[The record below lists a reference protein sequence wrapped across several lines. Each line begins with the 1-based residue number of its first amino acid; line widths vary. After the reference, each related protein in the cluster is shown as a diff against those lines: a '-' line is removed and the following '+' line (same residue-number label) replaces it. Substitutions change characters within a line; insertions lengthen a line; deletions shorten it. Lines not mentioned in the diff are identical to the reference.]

1 MKKKQ
6 IIAVNTINLSLS
18 QSINAAVNQYKIFN
32 VRSKNWQEASL
43 SQPINQWNIKHTLT
57 IWQ

>member
-18 QSINAAVNQYKIFN
+18 QSINAAVNQYKILMCAQKID
-32 VRSKNWQEASL
+32 RKPA
-43 SQPINQWNIKHTLT
+43 
-57 IWQ
+57 